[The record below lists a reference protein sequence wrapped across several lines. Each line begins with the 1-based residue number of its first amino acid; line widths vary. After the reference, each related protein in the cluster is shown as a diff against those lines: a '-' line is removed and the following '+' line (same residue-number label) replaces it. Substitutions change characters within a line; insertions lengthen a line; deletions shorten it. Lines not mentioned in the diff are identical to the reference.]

1 MHLVPIISTGT
12 YRWLQLRMG
21 LLFSKDNVKTCHL
34 TRVNSAI
41 GATSRIVRIRD
52 AIRSPA
58 NFHSYLRITIRA
70 AKSTMLMTALD
81 LVKLF
86 SRDWKDSGI
95 DCTSSCSP
103 SHGMSRPFVLELN
116 TNAGVQKQDVK
127 LMRLVIVPLRLR
139 VISPDLK
146 ATSLMTRCSLPGYPM
161 IATISP
167 GLATN
172 AQTHA
177 QS

>member
-21 LLFSKDNVKTCHL
+21 LRFSKDNVKTCHL

-95 DCTSSCSP
+95 DCTLSCSP
-103 SHGMSRPFVLELN
+103 SRGMSRPFVLKLN
-116 TNAGVQKQDVK
+116 TNAGVEKQDVK
-127 LMRLVIVPLRLR
+127 LMRLVTVLSFALA
-139 VISPDLK
+139 SHFSGSESHKSSD
-146 ATSLMTRCSLPGYPM
+146 PM
-161 IATISP
+161 LVTGVSNDCNYIAWS
-167 GLATN
+167 G
-172 AQTHA
+172 H
-177 QS
+177 